1 MSVAQFLA
9 TVSGFSVIEPDDLEQ
24 ISALME
30 QRVFRPG
37 QYLIRRGEPGDAMY
51 VIRNGHVRVPL
62 LDSSGNERSVFRLA
76 EGDCVGEMALLTGE
90 PRNAD
95 VIAETD
101 VRAVV
106 IHRAVLRPM
115 LGDYP
120 QLAGFLTEI
129 LGKRL
134 EEGGSFERVGKYRL
148 LGKIGEGASSKVYEA
163 LHPGLGR
170 VVAVKML
177 AHSLSYDP
185 AFCDRFLEEARL
197 VAGLTHPNIV
207 QVYDTEAAWA
217 TWFIVMEK
225 VAGTDLARL
234 LWARGALP
242 PAEAAAILRQLA
254 AALAF
259 AHSRGIVHRD
269 VKPANVAIDDQGHVK
284 LMDFGLARPIPRE
297 PGAAR
302 ARSIE
307 GTPQYV
313 APETATGRQADGR
326 ADIYAFGV
334 MAFEMLTG
342 RLPFLETNV
351 VALLKAHICDAPPDI
366 AALRPELPPSL
377 VELVRGTLAKRPED
391 RLSDWERIDRLLD
404 LDGSAGL
411 GPASIEE
418 LVRLRF
424 PPEASG
430 RVERALQTLAAELGR
445 EPGVELAR
453 ARLEAAKAGGR

>member
-9 TVSGFSVIEPDDLEQ
+9 TVSGFGVIAPDDLEQ

-30 QRVFRPG
+30 QRVFRAG

-51 VIRNGHVRVPL
+51 VIRNGRVRVPL
-62 LDSSGNERSVFRLA
+62 LDSFGNERSVFRLG
-76 EGDCVGEMALLTGE
+76 EGDFVGEMALLTGE

-106 IHRAVLRPM
+106 IHRAVLRPI
-115 LGDYP
+115 LNDYP

-148 LGKIGEGASSKVYEA
+148 LGKIGEGAFSKVYEA

-185 AFCDRFLEEARL
+185 TFCERFLEEARL

-225 VAGTDLARL
+225 VAGTDLSRL
-234 LWARGALP
+234 LRARGALP

-254 AALAF
+254 TALAF

-269 VKPANVAIDDQGHVK
+269 VKPANVAIDEQGHVK

-297 PGAAR
+297 PGTAR

-313 APETATGRQADGR
+313 APEIATGRQADGR

-366 AALRPELPPSL
+366 AALRPDLPPPL

-391 RLSDWERIDRLLD
+391 RLSDWERIQRLLD
-404 LDGSAGL
+404 LDESLGL
-411 GPASIEE
+411 RPTPVEE
-418 LVRLRF
+418 IVRLRY
-424 PPEASG
+424 PPEASE
-430 RVERALQTLAAELGR
+430 RVERALRALAAELGR
-445 EPGVELAR
+445 EPGVEIAR
-453 ARLEAAKAGGR
+453 ARLKAPKVGGR